1 MRKSNLYQ
9 GAKIKNP
16 GAFHAGIG
24 MSSRE
29 EV

>member
-1 MRKSNLYQ
+1 MYQ